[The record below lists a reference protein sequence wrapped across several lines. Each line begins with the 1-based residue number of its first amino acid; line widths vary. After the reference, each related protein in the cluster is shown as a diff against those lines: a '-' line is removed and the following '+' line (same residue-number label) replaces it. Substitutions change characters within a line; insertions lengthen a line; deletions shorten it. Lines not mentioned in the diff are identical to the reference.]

1 MAPDGACEVAQNTAR
16 SNAKSEA
23 ERVERPL
30 ASPDDHRELVITCG
44 SCFTN
49 AGGRFSGLPGL
60 LQVALDGS
68 WWHHV
73 LPDCLR
79 YFQMFPDE
87 HMELLS
93 GEVVLQAW
101 VFASLISVLPGS

>member
-79 YFQMFPDE
+79 YLQMARSDSRCSQMSTWSYYPGKLFYKRGC
-87 HMELLS
+87 LLY
-93 GEVVLQAW
+93 
-101 VFASLISVLPGS
+101 